1 MEKSAYVYLNSG
13 ECRTEFPRNNANSF
27 ENRVQN
33 LNLDPSKEYECSL
46 IHIVH
51 PRQYVVISTQDPD
64 THYEVKVIKQGH
76 GPVYVGSYA
85 DIEKYRPKGG
95 GDIKSRDMAEVCK
108 AFNRML
114 GDSIGEAVKNVHF
127 HYLRGDAWPII
138 SYDHE
143 KNVVIFKR
151 FHTKLRGGQDG
162 GSQKHVRRIEVR
174 FCDKIARVFGF
185 NSNTWMTL
193 YEHNPTS
200 IDNTSEFTP
209 RNLRSSHVMY
219 VYSDIVKP
227 VRYAQSQINILNI
240 TEAAVAEDDK
250 TFASPI
256 VYVPINKTN
265 IETIGILLTDDEG
278 RLVAFDSEQRTTVL
292 LHIRPI
298 SE

>member
-1 MEKSAYVYLNSG
+1 MEKSAYIYLNSG

-46 IHIVH
+46 IHMVH

-64 THYEVKVIKQGH
+64 THFEVKVIKH
-76 GPVYVGSYA
+76 SRFSYV
-85 DIEKYRPKGG
+85 DTEKYRPKGG
-95 GDIKSRDMAEVCK
+95 GDIKSRDMAEVCR

-114 GDSIGEAVKNVHF
+114 GDSIDEAIGDAHF
-127 HYLRGDAWPII
+127 HLIRGDVWSII
-138 SYDHE
+138 TYDQE
-143 KNVVIFKR
+143 KNAVIFKR
-151 FHTKLRGGQDG
+151 FHTMLRGAQNA
-162 GSQKHVRRIEVR
+162 KKYVRRIEVR

-193 YEHNPTS
+193 YEHNPS
-200 IDNTSEFTP
+200 HALGGSEFTP
-209 RNLRSSHVMY
+209 RDLRSSHVMY

-240 TEAAVAEDDK
+240 TEAAVTEDAK
-250 TFASPI
+250 TLASPI
-256 VYVPINKTN
+256 VYVPVNKTN
-265 IETIGILLTDDEG
+265 IETIGILLTDDRG
-278 RLVAFDSEQRTTVL
+278 TLVAFDPDQRTTVL